1 MKQLRHLTTE
11 HRRRLLLTAVLGFLI
26 SATVS
31 SQAASDTDVT
41 ILKAETVLIE
51 SNTVTIIA
59 EATVSVML
67 TSGDYKP
74 KGQGGGRPGSQI
86 TVKADK
92 ATFTIQRQHL
102 NLKAKD
108 LNGPNAAQ
116 AKATQ
121 EAFDK
126 FWGWTVEAAKDL
138 QAGKPVGRIG
148 YYGPEIVIKNHLI
161 HSISGPGYL
170 YGKR

>member
-1 MKQLRHLTTE
+1 MTGKQHSP
-11 HRRRLLLTAVLGFLI
+11 G
-26 SATVS
+26 
-31 SQAASDTDVT
+31 
-41 ILKAETVLIE
+41 K
-51 SNTVTIIA
+51 
-59 EATVSVML
+59 
-67 TSGDYKP
+67 
-74 KGQGGGRPGSQI
+74 RPERVNRAHNI
-86 TVKADK
+86 VD
-92 ATFTIQRQHL
+92 RQHL
-102 NLKAKD
+102 NLNPKD

-170 YGKR
+170 YPKR

>member
-11 HRRRLLLTAVLGFLI
+11 RRRSLLLAAAFGFLI
-26 SATVS
+26 LATVS

-41 ILKAETVLIE
+41 ILKAESVLIK

-59 EATVSVML
+59 EATVSVTL
-67 TSGDYKP
+67 TSGDYEPNGK
-74 KGQGGGRPGSQI
+74 GGGRPGSQI

-92 ATFTIQRQHL
+92 ATFTIERQHV
-102 NLKAKD
+102 NPKD
-108 LNGPNAAQ
+108 LNGPQ
-116 AKATQ
+116 GPQVKATQ

-138 QAGKPVGRIG
+138 QEGKPVGRIG
-148 YYGPEIVIKNHLI
+148 YYGPEIVIKDHLVQ
-161 HSISGPGYL
+161 SISGPGHL
-170 YGKR
+170 YRKR